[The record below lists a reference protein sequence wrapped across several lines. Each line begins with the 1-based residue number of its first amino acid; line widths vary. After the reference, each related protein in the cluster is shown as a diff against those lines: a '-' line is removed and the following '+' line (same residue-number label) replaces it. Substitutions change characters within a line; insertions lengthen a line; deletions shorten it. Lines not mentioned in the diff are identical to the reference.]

1 MHYRKWLIPLFIS
14 PCIWANTTPTDM
26 SVTVFTTKAYAI
38 QNKELAHHIYF
49 LDAVENLE
57 EQAMSWSSTDMNST
71 AEQAKQ
77 WLHSEAAQSFHRNV
91 KEAYI
96 GVTEGWKMGVMKVP
110 AVVFQ
115 ANSGETAV
123 IYGQTDVEKA
133 IADYRKYQ
141 E

>member
-1 MHYRKWLIPLFIS
+1 
-14 PCIWANTTPTDM
+14 
-26 SVTVFTTKAYAI
+26 
-38 QNKELAHHIYF
+38 
-49 LDAVENLE
+49 
-57 EQAMSWSSTDMNST
+57 MSWSSTDMNST

-133 IADYRKYQ
+133 IADYRKYRCKF
-141 E
+141 